1 MIEDIQEEICLAI
14 EQVYETISNEDYNAF
29 ILLIGRAEI
38 QKGLK
43 AIVGTDCV
51 MEYMMDI
58 YFDET
63 RSQYYLN
70 YFNKNYSKEGYD
82 YPKECAVKDITT
94 ELTIYSHMWDSEY
107 FMKSLFRIGA
117 IIAGKGYLW
126 ENVLPTK
133 NVHKN
138 FRDNV
143 ITPLKDH
150 GMKLG
155 DILETAYHSSIRNAF
170 AHARYLIDLSARR
183 IYIRPNSGRESFS
196 FGDFQQ
202 IFLYSAILMN
212 KMENYQEMNHNIAA
226 NKNTALTEPFLT
238 PDGVLVQVYGKMLQR
253 GDELLPEF
261 RLVRITE

>member
-14 EQVYETISNEDYNAF
+14 EQVYETISNVDYNAF

-70 YFNKNYSKEGYD
+70 YLNKNYSKEGYD
-82 YPKECAVKDITT
+82 YPKEYAVKDITT

-117 IIAGKGYLW
+117 IIAGNGYLW
-126 ENVLPTK
+126 EDVLPTHNIHIAFK
-133 NVHKN
+133 E
-138 FRDNV
+138 RV
-143 ITPLKDH
+143 IMPLKNHDLR
-150 GMKLG
+150 LG
-155 DILETAYHSSIRNAF
+155 EILETAYHSNIRNAF
-170 AHARYLIDLSARR
+170 AHSRYSIDSYARR
-183 IYIRPNSGRESFS
+183 IDIRPKSGNKSFS
-196 FGDFQQ
+196 FSDFQK

-238 PDGVLVQVYGKMLQR
+238 PDGVLVQVYGRIMQR
-253 GDELLPEF
+253 GEKLRSEF

>member
-1 MIEDIQEEICLAI
+1 MIKEIQEEICLAI
-14 EQVYETISNEDYNAF
+14 EQVYETISKMDYNAF

-38 QKGLK
+38 QQGLK

-51 MEYMMDI
+51 MEYMMDV

-70 YFNKNYSKEGYD
+70 YLNKNYSKEGYD
-82 YPKECAVKDITT
+82 YPKEDAVNDITT

-126 ENVLPTK
+126 DKVLPTK

-155 DILETAYHSSIRNAF
+155 DILEKAYHSSIRNAF
-170 AHARYLIDLSARR
+170 AHSRYSIDLSARR
-183 IYIRPNSGRESFS
+183 INIRPKSGRESFS

-238 PDGVLVQVYGKMLQR
+238 PDGVLVQVFGKMVQR
-253 GDELLPEF
+253 GDIMHPEF
-261 RLVRITE
+261 RLVKITE